1 MRIHSVAEIT
11 GYLRELLE
19 ADDLLADIWVSG
31 EVSSLSESAAGHL
44 YFTLKD
50 EASQIRCVLFNRAR
64 LPITIENGMAVVSH
78 GRISI
83 YEVSGALQLY
93 VDTVQPE
100 GMGLLYLEFE
110 RLKAKLEEEGLFA
123 AERKR
128 DIPAFPRRI
137 GVVTSPDSAVLH
149 DIINIITRRYP
160 LVELMLCPTPVQ
172 GEGAVPGI
180 VRAFDSLNA
189 VEDTDVVILARGG
202 GSMEDL
208 QAFNHEKVAR
218 AVCGSR
224 APVISG
230 VGHETDFTIADFV
243 ADLRAPTPSAAAE
256 LAVPSRDE
264 LDAQLISFSRGLS
277 AVLSGTIDRCRQQV
291 DDAVSLAGTHLDS
304 IVGTYKERLLV
315 QGLALDSL
323 NPLATLSRGYA
334 LVQHAGNGEVVSSIA
349 QVERGDSL
357 DIKVADGQFG
367 GRVSGSKKG
376 LQAWM
381 KDFPSKDH

>member
-1 MRIHSVAEIT
+1 MQIHSVAEVT
-11 GYLRELLE
+11 GYLRGLLE
-19 ADDLLADIWVSG
+19 ADDLLTDIWVSG

-50 EASQIRCVLFNRAR
+50 EASQLRCVLFNRAR
-64 LPITIENGMAVVSH
+64 LPVAIENGMAVVAH

-83 YEVSGALQLY
+83 YEVTGALQLY

-110 RLKAKLEEEGLFA
+110 RLKAKLQEEGLFA
-123 AERKR
+123 PERKR
-128 DIPAFPRRI
+128 DIPAFPQRI

-160 LVELMLCPTPVQ
+160 LVELTLCPTPVQ
-172 GEGAVPGI
+172 GDGAVAGI

-189 VEDTDVVILARGG
+189 VEDIDVVILARGG

-208 QAFNHEKVAR
+208 QAFNQEPVAR

-277 AVLSGTIDRCRQQV
+277 AVLSGTIDRCRQQA
-291 DDAVSLAGTHLDS
+291 DDTVSLAGTHLDN
-304 IVGTYKERLLV
+304 IVGRYKERLLV
-315 QGLALDSL
+315 QELALDSL
-323 NPLATLSRGYA
+323 NPLATLGRGYA
-334 LVQHAGNGEVVSSIA
+334 LVQHAGNGEVVSSIT

-357 DIKVADGQFG
+357 DIKVSDGQFG

-376 LQAWM
+376 LQACM
-381 KDFPSKDH
+381 KGFPSNKH

>member
-19 ADDLLADIWVSG
+19 ADELLADIWVSG
-31 EVSSLSESAAGHL
+31 EVSNLSESAAGHL

-50 EASQIRCVLFNRAR
+50 ESSQLRCVLFNRAR
-64 LPITIENGMAVVSH
+64 LPITIENGMAVVAH

-83 YEVSGALQLY
+83 YEVTGALQLY

-149 DIINIITRRYP
+149 DIVNIITRRYP
-160 LVELMLCPTPVQ
+160 LAELLLCPTPVQ

-189 VEDTDVVILARGG
+189 VEDIDVVILARGG

-208 QAFNHEKVAR
+208 QAFNQEAVAR
-218 AVCGSR
+218 AVCDSR

-277 AVLSGTIDRCRQQV
+277 ATLSGMLDRYRQQA
-291 DDAVSLAGTHLDS
+291 DDAARLAGTYLDN
-304 IVGTYKERLLV
+304 IVGRYKERLMV
-315 QGLALDSL
+315 QEMALDSL
-323 NPLATLSRGYA
+323 NPLATLSRGYS

-349 QVERGDSL
+349 QVERGDT
-357 DIKVADGQFG
+357 IEVKVSDGQFG
-367 GRVSGSKKG
+367 GKVSGAKKG

-381 KDFPSKDH
+381 TDLHSNNH